1 MAVPIL
7 GTKALLAE
15 AKELKK
21 MSELIQQMETEIE
34 LKLEKQD
41 HQIKFSLERKIQKVL
56 SNQSKISEKILTL
69 DYI

>member
-1 MAVPIL
+1 
-7 GTKALLAE
+7 
-15 AKELKK
+15 